1 MLESPRGLRLIVLA
15 AIVLCI
21 VACMTGARAADDRT
35 ALRIAVV
42 DIQKLIDEN
51 TMVKAFNDSI
61 TKEANTFKVKNEVM
75 QRNPL
80 LTEEDQNALAA
91 LTAKDRAAGAAG
103 LSKDDKAKM
112 EELQK
117 RGANLN
123 EDYQRVSSLP
133 NGGLG
138 DVDAAKMK
146 NYNKTGNDS
155 VQRLAAEQNRIKNE
169 LDTREKTVNEQVLEA
184 MQKSLADV
192 AKKNGYNLV
201 LSKQVAPYAE
211 FDCTKDVLALLNKK
225 DKG

>member
-1 MLESPRGLRLIVLA
+1 MLESPRGLRLIVMA

-35 ALRIAVV
+35 GLRVAVV

-61 TKEANTFKVKNEVM
+61 TKQANDFKVKSEVV

-80 LTEEDQNALAA
+80 LTEDDQIALAA

-103 LSKDDKAKM
+103 LSKDDKGKM

-117 RGANLN
+117 RGAVLN

-133 NGGLG
+133 QVGLG
-138 DVDAAKMK
+138 NADEVKLK
-146 NYNKTGNDS
+146 NYTKTGNES
-155 VQRLAAEQNRIKNE
+155 VARLAAEQNRIKNE
-169 LDTREKTVNEQVLEA
+169 LDGKEKNVNEQVLEA
-184 MQKSLADV
+184 MQKALADV

-201 LSKQVAPYAE
+201 LSKQVAPYAD
-211 FDCTKDVLALLNKK
+211 FDCTKDVLALLNKTK
-225 DKG
+225 